1 MAKLTPGQSVITRTV
16 RTKTPHAGI
25 ITDIVVTPKGK
36 WVSVLPDDK
45 AAVPFKTRPAFC
57 APSQRH
63 LPGAITQ
70 AALES
75 SPLQ

>member
-1 MAKLTPGQSVITRTV
+1 MAKLTLGQSVIARTV

-45 AAVPFKTRPAFC
+45 AAPPFKTRPAFC
-57 APSQRH
+57 AP
-63 LPGAITQ
+63 A
-70 AALES
+70 
-75 SPLQ
+75 